1 MTFPKTKKNPPHC
14 KYIPGLPHVNVYPNG
29 RICGFHVER
38 CFRTGDTAL
47 EIIFN
52 TYYHLI
58 HPNVQDPTQR
68 QSYQLCKNNPNAYE
82 KELRAYAKTLEEH
95 KASWSYIDK
104 PTDIIINLALATPL
118 TEEEVRKVKKKAER
132 CRQSNARRI
141 HDERTKSPDA
151 TIFLKQ
157 VY

>member
-14 KYIPGLPHVNVYPNG
+14 KYLPGLPHANVYPSG
-29 RICGFHVER
+29 TICGSHLNTDIG
-38 CFRTGDTAL
+38 FRRGDTAL

-52 TYYHLI
+52 NYYHLI
-58 HPNVQDPTQR
+58 HPNVQDPAQ
-68 QSYQLCKNNPNAYE
+68 QQPYQLCKNNPNAYE

-95 KASWSYIDK
+95 KASWPCVGK
-104 PTDIIINLALATPL
+104 PTNINLALASPL
-118 TEEEVRKVKKKAER
+118 TEEEVCEVKKKAEMEER
-132 CRQSNARRI
+132 YIPAV
-141 HDERTKSPDA
+141 RTKSPDA